1 MPEQAIKK
9 VKKKKE
15 PVIEV
20 DETMIFVLE
29 QLSELEERLQKIEG
43 RMGL

>member
-1 MPEQAIKK
+1 MPEQKYKK
-9 VKKKKE
+9 EKKKKE

-20 DETMIFVLE
+20 DETMILVLDK
-29 QLSELEERLQKIEG
+29 LSELEERLQKVES

>member
-20 DETMIFVLE
+20 DETMILVLE